1 MSILKRIHPDMMPII
16 PAPGGRATPCS
27 ISYRKVGDR
36 YIMSV
41 SLSKQTAYLMGFD
54 VEDPKS
60 ANYAEI
66 GFDEPTGT
74 LVLVNVSD
82 PDLPTTDTV
91 RWKAQLR
98 QGTVVANIR
107 AAWMPA
113 DYEVYHPAERCEF
126 KIMDEEV
133 SLGGGKGARSVKYIE
148 ISVPAWA
155 APKRTRAAVTVAQVP
170 PARPSR
176 LLDTMPHVRP
186 GTSGVGA

>member
-1 MSILKRIHPDMMPII
+1 MSILKRIHPDMMPIV

-36 YIMSV
+36 FIMSV
-41 SLSKQTAYLMGFD
+41 SMSKQTAYLMGFD
-54 VEDPKS
+54 VGDVKAS
-60 ANYAEI
+60 NYAEI
-66 GFDEPTGT
+66 GFDERTGT

-82 PDLPTTDTV
+82 PDLPVTEMV

-98 QGTVVANIR
+98 QGTVVVNIR
-107 AAWMPA
+107 AAWMPDNYA
-113 DYEVYHPAERCEF
+113 VYHPAERCEF

-133 SLGGGKGARSVKYIE
+133 SLGGGKGARSVKFIE

-155 APKRTRAAVTVAQVP
+155 APKRTQAAVTVAVTSP
-170 PARPSR
+170 TTRHSR

-186 GTSGVGA
+186 GSP